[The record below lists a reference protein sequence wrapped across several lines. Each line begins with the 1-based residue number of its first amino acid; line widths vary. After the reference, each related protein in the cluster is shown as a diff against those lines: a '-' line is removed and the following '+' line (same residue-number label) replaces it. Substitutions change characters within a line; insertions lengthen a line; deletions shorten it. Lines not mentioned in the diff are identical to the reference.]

1 MAGTRESSSGRGSF
15 MDRMRASCCGPATAG
30 RVDEAACCGA
40 GGMAG
45 GGLRGTGASGLMQKA
60 SLRDA
65 APQAHGRVQKRSVTL
80 DGVTVTEVT
89 FAPGARWTKDVAPA
103 AKTATCAAPH
113 VALVLAGAL
122 RVRMDDGSEEE
133 FREGDVMLLPGG
145 HDAWAVGEVPCVF
158 VDFSEGYARYG
169 PQEGGGR
176 FG

>member
-1 MAGTRESSSGRGSF
+1 MAGTREGSSEGR
-15 MDRMRASCCGPATAG
+15 RA
-30 RVDEAACCGA
+30 
-40 GGMAG
+40 
-45 GGLRGTGASGLMQKA
+45 ASASPLMQKA

-65 APQAHGRVQKRSVTL
+65 VATAHGRVQKRSVTV

-89 FAPGARWTKDVAPA
+89 FPPGARWALDVAPA
-103 AKTATCAAPH
+103 AKTASCAAPH

-145 HDAWAVGEVPCVF
+145 HDAWTVGGVPCVF

-169 PQEGGGR
+169 PQGGDR
-176 FG
+176 FA

>member
-1 MAGTRESSSGRGSF
+1 
-15 MDRMRASCCGPATAG
+15 MRASCCGPATAA

-40 GGMAG
+40 GETAG
-45 GGLRGTGASGLMQKA
+45 KGRCATSASPLMQKA
-60 SLRDA
+60 SLRGA
-65 APQAHGRVQKRSVTL
+65 VAQAHGRAQKRSVTL

-89 FAPGARWTKDVAPA
+89 FSPGARWTQDVAPA

-122 RVRMDDGSEEE
+122 RVRMDDGPEEE

-145 HDAWAVGEVPCVF
+145 HDAWTVGEVPCIF

-169 PQEGGGR
+169 AQEGDER
-176 FG
+176 FA